1 MKDYDHIV
9 IWLDYFNKTLSRQKG
24 RRLAKNRCIFDP
36 SLNELIES
44 ANDAGLKPT
53 ATDDQVRFPRRPFVR
68 SGYIVLEKK
77 MPKTK
82 ILNKIADKMVK
93 KRAKP
98 LLASSNPTGEYI
110 TSSRCKSR
118 NHTHNCIF
126 WSRDVRAWFTYSHC
140 PVSGKGS
147 LFNLWYR
154 IIATAALPLI

>member
-9 IWLDYFNKTLSRQKG
+9 IWLDYFNKTLSRQYG
-24 RRLAKNRCIFDP
+24 RRLAKDRCVFDP

-82 ILNKIADKMVK
+82 ILNKIADKMVI
-93 KRAKP
+93 KRAKQ
-98 LLASSNPTGEYI
+98 S
-110 TSSRCKSR
+110 K
-118 NHTHNCIF
+118 
-126 WSRDVRAWFTYSHC
+126 
-140 PVSGKGS
+140 
-147 LFNLWYR
+147 
-154 IIATAALPLI
+154 

>member
-24 RRLAKNRCIFDP
+24 RRLAKDRCIFDP

-53 ATDDQVRFPRRPFVR
+53 ATEDQVRFPRRPFVR

-82 ILNKIADKMVK
+82 ILNKIADKMIK
-93 KRAKP
+93 KRAKQ
-98 LLASSNPTGEYI
+98 S
-110 TSSRCKSR
+110 K
-118 NHTHNCIF
+118 
-126 WSRDVRAWFTYSHC
+126 
-140 PVSGKGS
+140 
-147 LFNLWYR
+147 
-154 IIATAALPLI
+154 

>member
-77 MPKTK
+77 MAKTK
-82 ILNKIADKMVK
+82 ILNKIADKMIA
-93 KRAKP
+93 KRAKQ
-98 LLASSNPTGEYI
+98 S
-110 TSSRCKSR
+110 K
-118 NHTHNCIF
+118 
-126 WSRDVRAWFTYSHC
+126 
-140 PVSGKGS
+140 
-147 LFNLWYR
+147 
-154 IIATAALPLI
+154 